1 MEIEVNPS
9 SNLNQS
15 QKEVSFLLQGSMTE
29 EEWGWKQRRMYLAMN
44 SDLRPLAKF
53 VCGVG
58 GTFTARSDSSNCEKQ
73 DHSREIG
80 FPIFILDGMEIEPFL
95 T

>member
-1 MEIEVNPS
+1 MEMEVIPS
-9 SNLNQS
+9 SSLNQS
-15 QKEVSFLLQGSMTE
+15 QNEVSFLLQDSVTGE
-29 EEWGWKQRRMYLAMN
+29 KGWGWKQRRMYLAMN

-53 VCGVG
+53 VWGG
-58 GTFTARSDSSNCEKQ
+58 GTFTTRSDSSNCEKQ